1 MSHDAIPIFS
11 FFAIPIL
18 KMNDSSRRKKK
29 NVKLN
34 CLEIISLDLF
44 YVPGIL
50 RPIDHKGDS

>member
-1 MSHDAIPIFS
+1 MSHDAIPILS

-18 KMNDSSRRKKK
+18 KMNDSSRRKK

-34 CLEIISLDLF
+34 FLEIISLDLF

-50 RPIDHKGDS
+50 KPIDHKGDS